1 MKKLINLLLV
11 ITGLLLFIGCT
22 SSEPSLPDTPS
33 FKQGQKD
40 GCATATGN
48 YVKDNHA
55 FKTDRDYQNGW
66 FYGRKSCNP
75 SQAQS

>member
-1 MKKLINLLLV
+1 MKKLIGLTLLTSISFLM
-11 ITGLLLFIGCT
+11 IGCV

-40 GCATATGN
+40 GCATATGD
-48 YVKDNHA
+48 YVKDNNA
-55 FKTDRDYQNGW
+55 FESDKDYQDGW

-75 SQAQS
+75 AQDN

>member
-1 MKKLINLLLV
+1 MKKSMNLLFV
-11 ITGLLLFIGCT
+11 ITGVFLFIGCT

-48 YVKDNHA
+48 YVKDNDA
-55 FKTDRDYQNGW
+55 FERDRDYQNGW
-66 FYGRKSCNP
+66 FYGRKDCNP
-75 SQAQS
+75 SQA

>member
-1 MKKLINLLLV
+1 MKRLINLLLV
-11 ITGLLLFIGCT
+11 ITGLFLFIGCT

-48 YVKDNHA
+48 YVKDHNA
-55 FKTDRDYQNGW
+55 FETDRDYQNGW

-75 SQAQS
+75 SQA